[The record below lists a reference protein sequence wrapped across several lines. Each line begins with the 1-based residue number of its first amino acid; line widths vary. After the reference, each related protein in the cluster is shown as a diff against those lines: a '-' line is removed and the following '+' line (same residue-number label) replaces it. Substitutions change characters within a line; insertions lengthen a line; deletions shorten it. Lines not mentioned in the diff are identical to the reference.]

1 MVEHIAVLAN
11 PFSGKGR
18 GGRAAEAAV
27 LHLRGRG
34 VDVRTYAGGSAADT
48 ARLAVTALADD
59 PRALVVVGGD
69 GTLSGVLDIVCASTV
84 PVVLVPAGTGN
95 DLARALGLPRGDAAD
110 AAELAL
116 TGVHRAIDVGE
127 VRTVAGARKFLTI
140 AALGFDAKVS
150 DRTNR
155 LRWPHGAPRYYL
167 ALLIELVRLR
177 PMDFMLA
184 VDGEDPLRSPGT
196 LIAAGS
202 TSSYGG
208 GMPICAG
215 AVPDDGLL
223 DVVHVAPLG
232 RLRLLRLFPL
242 LLRGTHLNRPE
253 VMHRR
258 ARTLTVSAPGLVVY
272 ADGER
277 IGEDECTISV
287 LPGALTMMVP
297 GENDD

>member
-1 MVEHIAVLAN
+1 MSEHIAVLAN
-11 PFSGKGR
+11 PFAGKGR

-27 LHLRGRG
+27 RLLRERG
-34 VDVRTYAGGSAADT
+34 AEVRTYAGASAADT
-48 ARLAVTALADD
+48 ARLAVAALADG
-59 PRALVVVGGD
+59 PRLLVVVGGD
-69 GTLSGVLDIVCASTV
+69 GTLAGVLDTVCAASV

-95 DLARALGLPRGDAAD
+95 DLARALGLPRGDARA

-116 TGVHRAIDVGE
+116 IGVPRAIDVGL
-127 VRTVAGARKFLTI
+127 VRTAKGSRRFLTI

-177 PMDFMLA
+177 PMEFRIA
-184 VDGEDPLRSPGT
+184 VDGEATRSSPGT

-223 DVVHVAPLG
+223 DIVHVAPLG
-232 RLRLLRLFPL
+232 RMRLLGLFPL
-242 LLRGTHLNRPE
+242 LLRGTHLARAE
-253 VMHRR
+253 VAHRR
-258 ARTLTVSAPGLVVY
+258 ARSVTVSAPGLVVY

-297 GENDD
+297 KESDD